1 VKQASPLTQSLLA
14 SHQLLYADLYTITL
28 IETDPGTSMGGY
40 GGYGGYG
47 YGYGPPAP
55 TQLFYTDADQNLVYN
70 GNTYLCTHPAVSRTG
85 TKCSLDL
92 SVDTVEVS
100 IFGAATD
107 LVLGVP
113 FPQFAL
119 NGGFDGATVRIDRCF
134 MPSYGDTSAGVV
146 NLFFGNVSEVKPSRS
161 AVVLTVSSQLE
172 LLNLD
177 MPRNLLSP
185 GCIHALFDTGCT
197 LIQADYAQYSWVS
210 AASTNAVSSTNL
222 ALPSGFF
229 TKGTILF
236 TSGANA
242 GATATIK
249 QHTLVNGVNTFSLMT
264 PLDAAPAVGENFTA
278 FPGCDKTMATCQ
290 ARFNNLANFRGW
302 PFVPSP
308 TAST

>member
-1 VKQASPLTQSLLA
+1 MKQASALTRSLLA

-28 IETDPGTSMGGY
+28 IETDPGASMGGY

-47 YGYGPPAP
+47 YGPPAP
-55 TQLFYTDADQNLVYN
+55 TRLFYTDADRNLVYN
-70 GNTYLCTHPAVSRTG
+70 GNTWLCTHPALSRTG
-85 TKCSLDL
+85 IKCSSDL

-100 IFGAATD
+100 IFGAAAD

-113 FPQFAL
+113 FPQFAV
-119 NGGFDGATVRIDRCF
+119 NGGFDGATVSIDRCF

-146 NLFFGNVSEVKPSRS
+146 NLFFGNVSEVKPSRT

-185 GCIHALFDTGCT
+185 GCIHSLFDTGCT
-197 LIQADYAQYSWVS
+197 LTQAHYAAHGIVT
-210 AASTNAVSSTNL
+210 AATTGAISSTGL
-222 ALPSGFF
+222 GLPAGYF
-229 TKGTILF
+229 TQGTIML
-236 TSGANA
+236 TSGADT

-249 QHTLVNGVNTFSLMT
+249 QHTLANGVNTFSLMA
-264 PLDAAPAVGENFTA
+264 PMNAAPAIGDNFTV

-290 ARFNNLANFRGW
+290 ARFNNLVNFRGW

>member
-1 VKQASPLTQSLLA
+1 MKQASSLTRSLLA
-14 SHQLLYADLYTITL
+14 STQLLYADLYTLTL
-28 IETDPGTSMGGY
+28 IVADPGASL

-47 YGYGPPAP
+47 YGPPAP
-55 TQLFYTDADQNLVYN
+55 AQLFYTDADQNLVYD
-70 GNTYLCTHPAVSRTG
+70 GNTWLCTHPAVARTG
-85 TKCSLDL
+85 VKCSLDL

-100 IFGAATD
+100 LFGAATD

-113 FPQFAL
+113 FPQFAF
-119 NGGFDGATVRIDRCF
+119 NGGFDGATVSIDRCF
-134 MPSYGDTSAGVV
+134 MPTYGDTSAGVV

-172 LLNLD
+172 LLDLD

-197 LIQADYAQYSWVS
+197 LTQANYAAYDWVTAGS
-210 AASTNAVSSTNL
+210 ALSINSTGLNMPA
-222 ALPSGFF
+222 GYF
-229 TKGTILF
+229 TQGTILF
-236 TSGANA
+236 TSGADT

-249 QHTLVNGVNTFSLMT
+249 EHTLVNGINTFSLMT
-264 PLDAAPAVGENFTA
+264 PMNATPAVGDNFTV
-278 FPGCDKTMATCQ
+278 FPGCDKTMATC
-290 ARFNNLANFRGW
+290 RGTFNNLAHFRGW

>member
-1 VKQASPLTQSLLA
+1 MKQASALTRSLLA

-28 IETDPGTSMGGY
+28 IVADPGASMMGY
-40 GGYGGYG
+40 GG

-70 GNTYLCTHPAVSRTG
+70 GNTWPCTHPAVTRSG
-85 TKCSLDL
+85 VKCSLDL

-113 FPQFAL
+113 FPQFAV
-119 NGGFDGATVRIDRCF
+119 NGGFDGATVSIDRCF
-134 MPSYGDTSAGVV
+134 MATYGDTSAGVV
-146 NLFFGNVSEVKPSRS
+146 NLFFGNASEVKPSRS

-197 LIQADYAQYSWVS
+197 LTQANYAAYDWVTAGS
-210 AASTNAVSSTNL
+210 AMAVDSTGLNM
-222 ALPSGFF
+222 PSGYF

-236 TSGANA
+236 TSGADT
-242 GATATIK
+242 GETATIK
-249 QHTLVNGVNTFSLMT
+249 QHTLANGVNTFSLMT
-264 PLDAAPAVGENFTA
+264 PMNAAPAIGDNFTA

-290 ARFNNLANFRGW
+290 ARFDNLINFRGW

>member
-1 VKQASPLTQSLLA
+1 MKQASALTRSLLA

-28 IETDPGTSMGGY
+28 ISVDPGASMGGY
-40 GGYGGYG
+40 GGYG
-47 YGYGPPAP
+47 YGPPP
-55 TQLFYTDADQNLVYN
+55 PVQLFYTDADQDLVYD
-70 GNTYLCTHPAVSRTG
+70 GHAWLCTHPTVTRSG
-85 TKCSLDL
+85 VKCSLDL
-92 SVDTVEVS
+92 SVDTVEMS

-119 NGGFDGATVRIDRCF
+119 NGGFDGATVSIDRCF
-134 MPSYGDTSAGVV
+134 MPTYGNTSAGVV

-185 GCIHALFDTGCT
+185 GCIHSLFDTGCT
-197 LIQADYAQYSWVS
+197 LTQANYAAYDWVTAGS
-210 AASTNAVSSTNL
+210 AMAVNSTGLNM
-222 ALPSGFF
+222 PSGYF

-249 QHTLVNGVNTFSLMT
+249 QHTLANGVNTFSLMT
-264 PLDAAPAVGENFTA
+264 PMNAAPTVGDNFTA
-278 FPGCDKTMATCQ
+278 FPGCDKTIVTCQ
-290 ARFNNLANFRGW
+290 ARFNNLNNFRGW

>member
-1 VKQASPLTQSLLA
+1 MKSASPALIDLLA
-14 SHQLLYADLYTITL
+14 SHQLLYADLYTLTL
-28 IETDPGTSMGGY
+28 AMTDPGASLGS
-40 GGYGGYG
+40 YGGYG
-47 YGYGPPAP
+47 YGYGPPAA
-55 TQLFYTDADQNLVYN
+55 TQLFYTDADQNLIYN

-100 IFGAATD
+100 IFGSAGD

-113 FPQFAL
+113 FPQFAM
-119 NGGFDGATVRIDRCF
+119 NGGFDGATLSIDRCF
-134 MPSYGDTSAGVV
+134 MATYGDTSAGVV

-161 AVVLTVSSQLE
+161 AVILTVSSQLE

-185 GCIHALFDTGCT
+185 GCIHALFDIGCT
-197 LIQADYAQYSWVS
+197 LTQANYAEYDWVS
-210 AASTNAVSSTNL
+210 AGSSMTIHSTGIQLAS
-222 ALPSGFF
+222 GYF
-229 TKGTILF
+229 TQGTILF
-236 TSGANA
+236 TSGVNT
-242 GATATIK
+242 GAAATIK
-249 QHTLVNGVNTFSLMT
+249 QHTLANGVNTFSLMT
-264 PLDAAPAVGENFTA
+264 PMNAAPAAGDNFTA

-290 ARFNNLANFRGW
+290 GRFNNLANFRGW

>member
-1 VKQASPLTQSLLA
+1 MKQASTLTQSLLA
-14 SHQLLYADLYTITL
+14 SHELLYADLYTLTL
-28 IETDPGTSMGGY
+28 VATDPGASG

-47 YGYGPPAP
+47 YGPPAAAR
-55 TQLFYTDADQNLVYN
+55 LFYTDADQDLVYA
-70 GNTYLCTHPAVSRTG
+70 GNTYLRTHPAVSRTG

-100 IFGAATD
+100 LFGAATD

-113 FPQFAL
+113 FPQFAR
-119 NGGFDGATVRIDRCF
+119 NGGFDGATVSIDRCF
-134 MPSYGDTSAGVV
+134 MPAYGDTSAGVV

-185 GCIHALFDTGCT
+185 GCIHSLFDTGCT
-197 LIQADYAQYSWVS
+197 LNQANYPSFGFVS
-210 AASTNAVSSTNL
+210 AGSSTLTVNSTDL
-222 ALPSGFF
+222 NMPSGYF
-229 TKGTILF
+229 TQGTILF
-236 TSGANA
+236 TSGPNTGSA
-242 GATATIK
+242 ATIK
-249 QHTLVNGVNTFSLMT
+249 QHTVTGGVNTLSLMA
-264 PLDAAPAVGENFTA
+264 PISQAPAAYDQFVV

-290 ARFNNLANFRGW
+290 GKFNNLVHFRGW

>member
-1 VKQASPLTQSLLA
+1 MTLA
-14 SHQLLYADLYTITL
+14 V
-28 IETDPGTSMGGY
+28 TDPGASQGGY
-40 GGYGGYG
+40 GGDG
-47 YGYGPPAP
+47 YGYGPPAA
-55 TQLFYTDADQNLVYN
+55 TQLFYTDADQNLTYD

-119 NGGFDGATVRIDRCF
+119 NGGFDGATVSIDRCF
-134 MPSYGDTSAGVV
+134 MATYGDTSAGVV

-185 GCIHALFDTGCT
+185 GCIHALFDTGRT
-197 LIQADYAQYSWVS
+197 LTQANYAEYDCVSTGFTLTVNSTGIQP
-210 AASTNAVSSTNL
+210 ASGYVTR
-222 ALPSGFF
+222 
-229 TKGTILF
+229 GTILF
-236 TSGANA
+236 TSGPNA
-242 GATATIK
+242 GASATIK
-249 QHTLVNGVNTFSLMT
+249 QHVLTNGVNTFSLMA
-264 PLDAAPAVGENFTA
+264 PLTAAPAAGDNFTV

-290 ARFNNLANFRGW
+290 SGFNNLANFRGW